1 MNDFTSCTRECD
13 VSQANRTLF
22 NICAASY
29 LLFRLLRIIGLCG
42 IICVSEGAYCGQGGI
57 YSFYNTV
64 VVSTLIIAILL
75 LIVYVLGLQKFC
87 TFINCFMSAF
97 ITDVLFTVLYLIAT
111 ILMIITIG
119 SCRYGQVARIFAVLF
134 GICGTVVV
142 GLLALFGY
150 QIMRGNQSV
159 PKTEPA

>member
-1 MNDFTSCTRECD
+1 MSTQTAVTVDTD
-13 VSQANRTLF
+13 
-22 NICAASY
+22 Y
-29 LLFRLLRIIGLCG
+29 LRSKQGLLRIGEAVIGLCG

-97 ITDVLFTVLYLIAT
+97 ITDVLFAVLYLIAT

-119 SCRYGQVARIFAVLF
+119 SCRTGQIARIFAVLF
-134 GICGTVVV
+134 GVCGTVVV

-150 QIMRGNQSV
+150 QILRSNQSV
-159 PKTEPA
+159 PKSEPA